1 MVFPASAD
9 DEHLTVS
16 RSEAAQRIQKQIDRL
31 QMSVAQ
37 HNSGFERTTLE
48 APSQQRLHRSQVL
61 GSYAR
66 ALEVFRDFTSE
77 LLFRLFTSPRLKEMF
92 VSSDESAQK
101 LVDPIALGRVIHELV
116 ERVDL
121 DILSKLNVVASEWR
135 FRLEPSRNA
144 WNYFLTLHRRPHQRP
159 LGLDRESARRL
170 LVISRSWDP
179 SRCPYLILKHVA
191 CSLFM
196 AMMWR

>member
-1 MVFPASAD
+1 MVVPASAD
-9 DEHLTVS
+9 DERLTVS

-37 HNSGFERTTLE
+37 HNSDFERTTLE
-48 APSQQRLHRSQVL
+48 APSQQRLQRSQVL

-77 LLFRLFTSPRLKEMF
+77 LLFRLFTSLRLKEMF

-135 FRLEPSRNA
+135 FRLETIAERLELLPEPPPTPTSEAVGAGQRA
-144 WNYFLTLHRRPHQRP
+144 RELLRPR
-159 LGLDRESARRL
+159 A
-170 LVISRSWDP
+170 
-179 SRCPYLILKHVA
+179 
-191 CSLFM
+191 
-196 AMMWR
+196 